1 MNLKLTR
8 FKKWDNW
15 YDKQYTGKETD
26 IKMTMKGYK
35 TEMMRKVGADIVVA
49 TTEYERI
56 L

>member
-1 MNLKLTR
+1 MINNIQESRHILK
-8 FKKWDNW
+8 WQW
-15 YDKQYTGKETD
+15 
-26 IKMTMKGYK
+26 KGIK